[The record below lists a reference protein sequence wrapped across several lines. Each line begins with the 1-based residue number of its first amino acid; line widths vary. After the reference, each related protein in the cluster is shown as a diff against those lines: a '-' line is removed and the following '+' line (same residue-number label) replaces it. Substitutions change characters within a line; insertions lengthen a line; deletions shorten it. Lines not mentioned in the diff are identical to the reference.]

1 LRSLWAIPHDDKI
14 EVPGPHPQKFL
25 DALFGTEAS
34 EYNVIWMG
42 SVRTAKTLPLSIC
55 DVVRE

>member
-1 LRSLWAIPHDDKI
+1 LRTISHNDKI
-14 EVPGPHPQKFL
+14 EVPRPYPQKFL